1 LNSKINGFCCRRV
14 TAAIVVLML
23 TCAGASRAWSAN
35 LWVSYDGGGGVA
47 SFAPGQIKQ
56 SGSPIPVVLS
66 TYSFSSG
73 LAFDKAGNL
82 WTVSDGEGDQV
93 ARFTAAQLKNLKN
106 NPSPTPRV
114 IITGASGFNDLYGC
128 NFDRHGNL
136 WVVNYSGDAIEE
148 LSKAQLKAGTAN
160 LPSPAKSITSPD
172 LDGPNFVTFD
182 RAGNAWVDNESNDT
196 VVEFSASQLASGGS
210 PPAKVILKDD
220 GSGSSIAAPGEI
232 AFDKDGNLWVPNYGS
247 DTVSEYAKDQL
258 TSSGSPAPK
267 VKLNSA
273 AFNDAGPWGAVFSSK
288 GDLVVMNYSNGTILE
303 FTPQQLKASGAPVP
317 TVSVTGSETTNYQI
331 IFGPS
336 S

>member
-1 LNSKINGFCCRRV
+1 LKIDGFWCRRATV
-14 TAAIVVLML
+14 AIVVLML

-35 LWVSYDGGGGVA
+35 LWVSFDGGGGVA
-47 SFAPGQIKQ
+47 SFAPGQIKK

-82 WTVSDGEGDQV
+82 WTVSEGEGDQV
-93 ARFTAAQLKNLKN
+93 AQFTAAQLKNLKN
-106 NPSPTPRV
+106 NPSPTPKV
-114 IITGASGFNDLYGC
+114 IITGADFNDLYGC
-128 NFDRHGNL
+128 NFDRQGNL

-148 LSKAQLKAGTAN
+148 MSKAQLNAGTAS
-160 LPSPAKSITSPD
+160 LPAPAKSITSPE

-196 VVEFSASQLASGGS
+196 VVEFSASKLASGGS
-210 PPAKVILKDD
+210 QLPNVILRDD
-220 GSGSSIAAPGEI
+220 GSGSSIASPGEI
-232 AFDKDGNLWVPNYGS
+232 AFDKDGNRWVPNYGS
-247 DTVSEYAKDQL
+247 DTVAEYAKDQL
-258 TSSGSPAPK
+258 TSGSPAPK

-273 AFNDAGPWGAVFSSK
+273 AFNEGGPWGAVFCSK
-288 GDLVVMNYSNGTILE
+288 GDLVVMNYNNGTILE

-317 TVSVTGSETTNYQI
+317 KVSVTGSETTNYQI